1 MDISLRTLPKRRFT
15 RAYHFNILRNACSL
29 WLPLVVAV
37 AAAGQTQAPANAADV
52 GPLNDIL
59 RRLTRLEEQNRQLL
73 DEVHQLRS
81 ALAQSRGAPEA
92 ASLQESQSG
101 QAIEEK
107 VDVHERR
114 IEEQAQTKVESS
126 QHLPLRIT
134 GMALFSASLNSRLT
148 GGFDE
153 TTTAPPRGGA
163 LSGGATLRQSIVG
176 FEFRGPETIW
186 GGKIRGALNMD
197 FNGGSGEPHD
207 SLLRIRTAAL
217 QVDWKNTSVM
227 FGQDKPLFA
236 PREPTSLVQVAV
248 SALSGAGNLW
258 LWQPQAQV
266 EQRLH
271 LDSQTTVRAQLGVFQ
286 TREDYYAPVVSF
298 YGSSLQDA
306 RPGLQG
312 RFGISHRLD
321 DERRLEFAGGFH
333 TSTTHVLEYA
343 VPSHV
348 LALDW
353 FANPWRKLEFSGAF
367 FRGQNLTGLGGV
379 GQGFTVE
386 RSGDVIPVHAEG
398 GWTQF
403 SFLLAPR
410 WTLNIFAGQQDNRNR
425 DIRYGVMKN
434 QSYAGNLMYRM
445 GPNVILSFESGQMR
459 TTYLAT
465 GNRLNNRYDLGFAYL
480 F

>member
-1 MDISLRTLPKRRFT
+1 MDITLRILPKRRLT
-15 RAYHFNILRNACSL
+15 HATPFNTLRKACPL
-29 WLPLVVAV
+29 WLLLATAV
-37 AAAGQTQAPANAADV
+37 TAAGQTPAPSTAGDA
-52 GPLNDIL
+52 GPLNEIL
-59 RRLTRLEEQNRQLL
+59 RRLTRLEEQNRELL

-81 ALAQSRGAPEA
+81 ALAQSRGAPET
-92 ASLQESQSG
+92 ASAQEPAPL

-107 VDVHERR
+107 LEVQERR

-126 QHLPLRIT
+126 QHLPVRIT
-134 GMALFSASLNSRLT
+134 GLALFTASLNSRQT
-148 GGFDE
+148 GGFSE
-153 TTTAPPRGGA
+153 EITAPPRGGA

-186 GGKIRGALNMD
+186 GGKIHGALNMD
-197 FNGGSGEPHD
+197 FNGGSGEPYD

-227 FGQDKPLFA
+227 FGQDKPLLA
-236 PREPTSLVQVAV
+236 PREPTSIVQVAV
-248 SALSGAGNLW
+248 PALSGAGNLW

-266 EQRLH
+266 EQRFH
-271 LDSQTTVRAQLGVFQ
+271 LDPQTTVRAQLGVYQ
-286 TREDYYAPVVSF
+286 TREDYYAPVASF

-312 RFGISHRLD
+312 RFGFSHRLD

-343 VPSHV
+343 VPSRV
-348 LALDW
+348 FALDW

-367 FRGQNLTGLGGV
+367 FRGHNLTNLGGI

-386 RSGDVIPVHAEG
+386 RSGYVIPVHAEG
-398 GWTQF
+398 GWAQF

-410 WTLNIFAGQQDNRNR
+410 LTLNIFGGQQDNRNR
-425 DIRYGVMKN
+425 DIRYGVAKN
-434 QSYAGNLMYRM
+434 QSYAANLMYRM
-445 GPNVILSFESGQMR
+445 APNVIVSFEGGQLR
-459 TTYLAT
+459 TTFLST

>member
-1 MDISLRTLPKRRFT
+1 M
-15 RAYHFNILRNACSL
+15 
-29 WLPLVVAV
+29 
-37 AAAGQTQAPANAADV
+37 
-52 GPLNDIL
+52 
-59 RRLTRLEEQNRQLL
+59 
-73 DEVHQLRS
+73 
-81 ALAQSRGAPEA
+81 
-92 ASLQESQSG
+92 
-101 QAIEEK
+101 
-107 VDVHERR
+107 
-114 IEEQAQTKVESS
+114 
-126 QHLPLRIT
+126 
-134 GMALFSASLNSRLT
+134 
-148 GGFDE
+148 
-153 TTTAPPRGGA
+153 
-163 LSGGATLRQSIVG
+163 
-176 FEFRGPETIW
+176 
-186 GGKIRGALNMD
+186 
-197 FNGGSGEPHD
+197 
-207 SLLRIRTAAL
+207 
-217 QVDWKNTSVM
+217 
-227 FGQDKPLFA
+227 FA
-236 PREPTSLVQVAV
+236 PREPTSIVQVAV
-248 SALSGAGNLW
+248 PPLSGAGNLW

-386 RSGDVIPVHAEG
+386 RSGQVIPIHADG
-398 GWTQF
+398 GWAQL
-403 SFLLAPR
+403 SFLIAPR
-410 WTLNIFAGQQDNRNR
+410 LTLNIFGGQQDNRNR
-425 DIRYGVMKN
+425 DIRYGVAKN
-434 QSYAGNLMYRM
+434 QSYAANLMYRVA
-445 GPNVILSFESGQMR
+445 PNVILSFESGQMR